1 MAVDLRAALLGSDRE
16 QSLAGVTVAAVL
28 YAVVLAFSVAPELLP
43 LPGLGAVLEPAGG
56 LAGVALAGWWAYR
69 NSGLVVSVV
78 LVLGPVLGRLTYYAW
93 LFAYHRSGSPVALVG
108 SFGGAGSWEF
118 WVPFAVLLG
127 VLAFGGGVL
136 VRWGQRVVDEGSGV
150 TAG

>member
-16 QSLAGVTVAAVL
+16 QSLAGITVAAGL

-43 LPGLGAVLEPAGG
+43 LPGLGAVLEPGG
-56 LAGVALAGWWAYR
+56 VLAGVALAGWWAYR

-93 LFAYHRSGSPVALVG
+93 LFAYHRPSSPVALIG
-108 SFGGAGSWEF
+108 SFGGGGSWEF
-118 WVPFAVLLG
+118 WGPFAVLLG

-136 VRWGQRVVDEGSGV
+136 VRWGRRVVDERSGV